1 MFPPVLI
8 ASAMN
13 WSSPGDIPFSSAWT
27 ACLTSSVVGLA
38 SDIGA
43 CHAPTTVVNMILLG
57 YYMVMTFSG
66 APDRSNLRKCQQIEK
81 CCKSTQNKTKVEK
94 NIFEE
99 TIT

>member
-13 WSSPGDIPFSSAWT
+13 LSCPGDIPFSSAWT

-43 CHAPTTVVNMILLG
+43 CHASTTVVTMILLG
-57 YYMVMTFSG
+57 YYMVMTFQVPLIG
-66 APDRSNLRKCQQIEK
+66 QMHWNLRKCQQIEK
-81 CCKSTQNKTKVEK
+81 CCKSTQN
-94 NIFEE
+94 NLFEE

>member
-13 WSSPGDIPFSSAWT
+13 LSCPGDIPFSSAWT

-43 CHAPTTVVNMILLG
+43 CHASTTVVTMILLVLYG
-57 YYMVMTFSG
+57 YDLSG
-66 APDRSNLRKCQQIEK
+66 ALDRSNALEPKKMSANRKML
-81 CCKSTQNKTKVEK
+81 
-94 NIFEE
+94 
-99 TIT
+99 